1 MVSAPQQRVELTERQ
16 QTVLI
21 LICEGLTA
29 KDLAARLNI
38 SDKTVEFHR
47 RRLLTVFS
55 VKNAVQLVRTA
66 IRHGLIAP

>member
-47 RRLLTVFS
+47 RRLLTC
-55 VKNAVQLVRTA
+55 L
-66 IRHGLIAP
+66 

>member
-1 MVSAPQQRVELTERQ
+1 MVSAPQQLVELTERQ
-16 QTVLI
+16 QTVLF
-21 LICEGLTA
+21 ICEGLTA

-38 SDKTVEFHR
+38 SVKTVEFHR